1 MHKAIMIGSRL
12 RNTLFKVGL
21 SPSKKIILFASTK
34 ALKIMKNVFIKLKE
48 KLKIR
53 CHIYIS
59 MKKGIILRKIHA
71 KMKSFA
77 PPFSTI
83 ERN

>member
-1 MHKAIMIGSRL
+1 MVGSRL
-12 RNTLFKVGL
+12 KNKLLKLGL
-21 SPSKKIILFASTK
+21 SPSKKIILFASMK
-34 ALKIMKNVFIKLKE
+34 ALKIMKNAFIKLKE
-48 KLKIR
+48 ILKIR

-59 MKKGIILRKIHA
+59 MRKVMILRKIHA
-71 KMKSFA
+71 KIKSFA

>member
-1 MHKAIMIGSRL
+1 MHKSTMVRSRL
-12 RNTLFKVGL
+12 RNKLLKVGL
-21 SPSKKIILFASTK
+21 SPSKKIILSMK

-48 KLKIR
+48 ILKIR

-59 MKKGIILRKIHA
+59 MTKVMILRKIHA

-77 PPFSTI
+77 PLFSTI